1 MKGTILGNRYEIIE
15 KIGDGGMSDVYKAR
29 CQVLKRHV
37 AVKILKSEFNADPE
51 FVKKF
56 DAESTAVAGL
66 NHPNIVNIFDVGIE
80 ADLRYIVMEF
90 VDGKT
95 LKSLIREKQGPLEE
109 NEIIRLSMQIASAL
123 DHAHRHHII
132 HRDIKSQ
139 NIMISNQQV
148 AKVADFGI
156 AKAMSASTVVHSN
169 EVMGSVQYASPEQS
183 KGSVI
188 DHRSDIY
195 SLGVVMYEMA
205 TGRLPFVGE
214 NAVTIALK
222 HMREQVVPPGT
233 YNKTL
238 SNGLEEVIARALMK
252 NPDSRYQTVSELM
265 VDLNRLR
272 SNPSET
278 FDYENSEDYDYATMV
293 LPNYQEI
300 DAMSKKAPTKKKS
313 KNKPQKGNR
322 LTMVTVILL
331 ALLASLLIFSIVGFN
346 LLKDKFI
353 PQEVE
358 VPNLIELTF
367 EEAKTALN
375 ERGLY
380 IEEEGTRFSNVI
392 EKGRILEQSEVAGT
406 ILKEGFTIKVVVSKG
421 QNLVEIPNLL
431 QKELSEA
438 QIILDNLELSVDSV
452 EYVVNDLPKGY
463 ILAQE
468 PASGELIEKGQA
480 IKLIVSQGSTAQE
493 YIMPTITGLTYEE
506 ALGRLEGNNIQ
517 LALKGYD
524 YSDFPQDTIAS
535 QSISQGTIV
544 YPGDVVDVTISNGPK
559 LTTRSYKLYTQYFEG
574 DEETVTIEMID
585 EQGDARIVYS
595 QLHAREEESF
605 VVELT
610 AKGEVTIN
618 IYYGETLFNTLN
630 EHFE

>member
-1 MKGTILGNRYEIIE
+1 
-15 KIGDGGMSDVYKAR
+15 
-29 CQVLKRHV
+29 VLVHV
-37 AVKILKSEFNADPE
+37 VEPRREGVVGLFGPEAVK
-51 FVKKF
+51 
-56 DAESTAVAGL
+56 GL
-66 NHPNIVNIFDVGIE
+66 V
-80 ADLRYIVMEF
+80 R
-90 VDGKT
+90 
-95 LKSLIREKQGPLEE
+95 
-109 NEIIRLSMQIASAL
+109 
-123 DHAHRHHII
+123 
-132 HRDIKSQ
+132 
-139 NIMISNQQV
+139 
-148 AKVADFGI
+148 
-156 AKAMSASTVVHSN
+156 
-169 EVMGSVQYASPEQS
+169 
-183 KGSVI
+183 
-188 DHRSDIY
+188 
-195 SLGVVMYEMA
+195 
-205 TGRLPFVGE
+205 
-214 NAVTIALK
+214 
-222 HMREQVVPPGT
+222 PP
-233 YNKTL
+233 
-238 SNGLEEVIARALMK
+238 
-252 NPDSRYQTVSELM
+252 P
-265 VDLNRLR
+265 
-272 SNPSET
+272 
-278 FDYENSEDYDYATMV
+278 
-293 LPNYQEI
+293 
-300 DAMSKKAPTKKKS
+300 
-313 KNKPQKGNR
+313 
-322 LTMVTVILL
+322 
-331 ALLASLLIFSIVGFN
+331 
-346 LLKDKFI
+346 
-353 PQEVE
+353 
-358 VPNLIELTF
+358 
-367 EEAKTALN
+367 
-375 ERGLY
+375 
-380 IEEEGTRFSNVI
+380 EEEGTRFSNVI

-480 IKLIVSQGSTAQE
+480 IVSQGSTAQE